1 MQAQAASG
9 PFTNPAANATMRA
22 ARGRRIK
29 AMMRMVAAVLA
40 LTFGMMALPGAG
52 QADTINWNIQSFSPN
67 QVNVK
72 FYSMNRNHQW
82 PSATSHYPLKTS
94 NHTKMAI
101 SCIKGEK
108 VCYGA
113 VVAGGKT
120 NWGRGPQGK
129 TGCPTCCY
137 MCNGTVNTRLIQFNA
152 R

>member
-1 MQAQAASG
+1 MK
-9 PFTNPAANATMRA
+9 T
-22 ARGRRIK
+22 
-29 AMMRMVAAVLA
+29 MMRVMAAVLA
-40 LTFGMMALPGAG
+40 LASGAMMPAGAA

-82 PSATSHYPLKTS
+82 PSASSHYPLKTS
-94 NHTKMAI
+94 NATKIAI

-113 VVAGGKT
+113 VVAGGTT
-120 NWGRGPQGK
+120 NWGRGPLGK

-137 MCNGTVNTRLIQFNA
+137 TCNGTVNTRLIQLNS